1 MRQRRETQQQ
11 TIAAVTCLSVD
22 SRQMSVIC
30 DAHAVQV
37 ATLQHQV
44 QELQASRDAQD
55 LELGRL
61 HSEAMSLAAASGGM
75 EQQRH
80 EDAARQAQ
88 ALEAAEA
95 RARELT
101 AALARAQAE
110 RDAAQGRA
118 EGVSAQTGADASAL
132 RQQLQVALDG
142 RAALARDLSAAQAK
156 LQQLQHQLAAATA
169 SGGGGA
175 QGGGAQG
182 SGGAWAQGGGGGGA
196 QGAGGAWAQGGGGAG
211 APGGGWGR
219 AATPL
224 GTPAPS
230 VAGAPTWNAGV
241 GGGFGGDAGGPGG
254 RGGQDGGGGGG
265 GVGNGFAGAGASVG
279 LRVVRGGGAGG
290 GDGDGALEALQ
301 EKIDRL
307 QAQLKEEQA
316 KRRQAERD
324 FLDLMESIEQADLA
338 GPQGRTPGN
347 GRDGAAG
354 LASKRLGEMQVGH
367 GRLVWVVRV
376 VSDVS
381 CVGVPCA
388 GGGAWS
394 VSALDTLWTRQRG
407 NKPSNG
413 G

>member
-11 TIAAVTCLSVD
+11 TKAAVTCLSVG
-22 SRQMSVIC
+22 SRQMSVFC
-30 DAHAVQV
+30 NAHAVQV

-61 HSEAMSLAAASGGM
+61 HSEALSLAAASGGM

-95 RARELT
+95 RARELS

-169 SGGGGA
+169 GGGGGA

-182 SGGAWAQGGGGGGA
+182 SGGAWAQGGGA
-196 QGAGGAWAQGGGGAG
+196 QGAGGAWAQGGGGAGAQGAG

-265 GVGNGFAGAGASVG
+265 GVGNGFAGAGASIS
-279 LRVVRGGGAGG
+279 LRVVRGGGGG
-290 GDGDGALEALQ
+290 GDDGALEALQ

-367 GRLVWVVRV
+367 GWLV
-376 VSDVS
+376 
-381 CVGVPCA
+381 
-388 GGGAWS
+388 
-394 VSALDTLWTRQRG
+394 
-407 NKPSNG
+407 
-413 G
+413 